1 LEKIEAYRRM
11 ETRVPKHSYNLTI
24 LQSSYEMST
33 NDQLFATILLA
44 SGLLMTPDH
53 RAQLVALSK
62 GVSTSAKP
70 VEVVMQAET
79 AIAPPPA
86 EPKPKKIKPKS
97 AVVVASMSL
106 PPIPTNS
113 SASTDFLAPVDLLPV
128 STAPETV
135 TATETVTVATPV
147 TTAATTIVSNSASNA
162 TYPNDALRTHR
173 YRIAS
178 PDTKFCMAR
187 RWNEDAPIPGTET
200 SAATSN
206 GKMYPEQQ
214 CTRFPVAGTGICTL
228 CAKAESIYKS
238 NPADKP
244 FDGGA
249 KRWRGRLDGPMF
261 ANAPFLGSELF
272 WKKYPQGLPGDPSTA
287 APAEWLAANTSAKP
301 KLKTKAATVTT
312 AAATTAAA
320 TTAAVTT
327 AAVTTA
333 AVTTAAVTTAAVT
346 TTAVTTTATAA
357 VATEVTSTA
366 TVAPMPVRPK
376 APVDEWVLA
385 LIGDN
390 SYVYERSTLKCYEA
404 DMSITS
410 STKAMA
416 RLDRYAG
423 KYESATNSV
432 NIYGSESDEE

>member
-1 LEKIEAYRRM
+1 
-11 ETRVPKHSYNLTI
+11 
-24 LQSSYEMST
+24 MST

-44 SGLLMTPDH
+44 SGLLMSPDH

-62 GVSTSAKP
+62 GVSTP
-70 VEVVMQAET
+70 VKSTEVVTQAV
-79 AIAPPPA
+79 APPPV
-86 EPKPKKIKPKS
+86 EQKPKKIKPK
-97 AVVVASMSL
+97 AATPVTPMSL
-106 PPIPTNS
+106 PPVPTNNS
-113 SASTDFLAPVDLLPV
+113 SASTDFLAPVDLFPV
-128 STAPETV
+128 T
-135 TATETVTVATPV
+135 TVTVAAPVTVAATTIAAPIVV
-147 TTAATTIVSNSASNA
+147 TTAAVSNSASNA
-162 TYPNDALRTHR
+162 SYPNDALCTHR

-214 CTRFPVAGTGICTL
+214 CTRFPVGGTGICTL

-272 WKKYPQGLPGDPSTA
+272 WKKYPQGLPGDPTTA
-287 APAEWLAANTSAKP
+287 APAEWLTANASTKP
-301 KLKTKAATVTT
+301 KPKTKAATATVT
-312 AAATTAAA
+312 AT
-320 TTAAVTT
+320 AVTT
-327 AAVTTA
+327 
-333 AVTTAAVTTAAVT
+333 VT
-346 TTAVTTTATAA
+346 TTAVTPAVTTAAA
-357 VATEVTSTA
+357 E

-376 APVDEWVLA
+376 APTDEWVLA
-385 LIGDN
+385 LIGDS

-423 KYESATNSV
+423 KYESSTNSI